1 MKAKDTQ
8 AKASNAADRGNKS
21 DRVDNI
27 DRVNRVSKVLNV
39 SNDNHT
45 QHTKHGWEVKK
56 LGEVCESD
64 LGKTL
69 NQSKDKGLLRPYL
82 CAINVLWDKFD
93 LTTLKETRFEDSELE
108 RYSVKKGDLL
118 ICEGG
123 DIGRAAIWNSDIVM
137 LYQNALHRV
146 RLNKSINSRF
156 VLLYL
161 RHLKKSRILDTR
173 YGKGVTIKHLVKSS
187 LLSIPI
193 PIPPIEEQERIVR
206 ELDCLSG
213 VIEKKREQLKQ
224 LDALAQSI
232 FYDMFDDPINSKYE
246 TKKLADLS
254 EHKLSYGSGAS
265 AVDFNGKIRYVRI
278 TDIKDDGELHDEK
291 VSPSIIDDKY
301 ILKDGDILFARSGA
315 TVGKTYLYRS
325 KEGKSIYAG
334 YLIRFIPNRNIVLP
348 AYIYAYTKTSYYKA
362 FISVS
367 AQAVAQPNI
376 NAQQYS
382 SLIVPIPPL
391 SLQEKFAEKIEA
403 IEKQKELLK
412 RSIKEV
418 ETLFDARMDYYF
430 GDT

>member
-1 MKAKDTQ
+1 MEAKDTQ
-8 AKASNAADRGNKS
+8 AKASNAADRDNKS

-193 PIPPIEEQERIVR
+193 PIPPMDEQERIVR

-213 VIEKKREQLKQ
+213 VIERKRDQLKQ

-232 FYDMFDDPINSKYE
+232 FYNMFGDPISNEKGWKIDKLGNLGEIIAGSTPSTTDDSNWGGNINWVTPAELNEQLYYGE
-246 TKKLADLS
+246 TIRKITEKAAKSLTLMPIGTVLLSSRAPIGKLAITTTPMCCNQGFKNIICSNRINNVFLY
-254 EHKLSYGSGAS
+254 HYLKLTI
-265 AVDFNGKIRYVRI
+265 D
-278 TDIKDDGELHDEK
+278 DIKALG
-291 VSPSIIDDKY
+291 
-301 ILKDGDILFARSGA
+301 RGA
-315 TVGKTYLYRS
+315 TFKEVS
-325 KEGKSIYAG
+325 KKNISDYKIY
-334 YLIRFIPNRNIVLP
+334 
-348 AYIYAYTKTSYYKA
+348 
-362 FISVS
+362 
-367 AQAVAQPNI
+367 
-376 NAQQYS
+376 
-382 SLIVPIPPL
+382 IPPL
-391 SLQEKFAEKIEA
+391 SLQEEFADKIEA
-403 IEKQKELLK
+403 IETQKELLK